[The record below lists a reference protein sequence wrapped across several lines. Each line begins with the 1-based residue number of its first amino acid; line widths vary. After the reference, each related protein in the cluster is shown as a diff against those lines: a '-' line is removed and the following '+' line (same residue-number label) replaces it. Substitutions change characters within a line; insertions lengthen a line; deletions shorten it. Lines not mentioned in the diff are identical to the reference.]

1 MNNDLPLVS
10 IIMPAYNCSKCISES
25 IESVINQTYKNWEL
39 LIVDDCSNDN
49 TLDVINNY
57 AQLDT
62 RIRVF
67 KNEKNSGQVVSRNK
81 ALKIAKGK
89 YIAFLD
95 SDDLWKERKLYIQIN
110 LMQKN
115 NLPFTFSNYERI
127 NVENKKIGKDVKTP
141 NQITAKQLLKN
152 TIIGCLTV
160 VVDRSIVGNFEMPNL
175 KHGEDTF
182 TWYTILNRGFI
193 ATGIQEVLASYRV
206 SFKSSSGNKLKAA
219 KLYWKALKS
228 ETKLSFFTRLY
239 YFNSYAIHAILKR
252 L

>member
-1 MNNDLPLVS
+1 MNNLPLVS
-10 IIMPAYNCSKCISES
+10 VIMPAYNSSKFIGES
-25 IESVINQTYKNWEL
+25 IESVINQTYPNWEL
-39 LIVDDCSNDN
+39 LIVDDCSKDN
-49 TLDVINNY
+49 TWDIICNY
-57 AQLDT
+57 AKSDK
-62 RIRVF
+62 RIKVF
-67 KNEKNSGQVVSRNK
+67 KNENNSGQVFSRNK
-81 ALKIAKGK
+81 ALKIANGK

-95 SDDLWKERKLYIQIN
+95 SDDLWKEHKLEIQMD

-115 NLPFTFSNYERI
+115 NLPFTFSSYERI
-127 NVENKKIGKDVKTP
+127 NVEGKKIGKDIKVPKTI
-141 NQITAKQLLKN
+141 NAKKILKN

-160 VVDRSIVGNFEMPNL
+160 VIDRSIVGEFEMPNL
-175 KHGEDTF
+175 KQGEDTF
-182 TWYTILNRGFI
+182 TWFNILNRGFT

-239 YFNSYAIHAILKR
+239 YFNSYAIHEILKR